1 MFCVPFAQLPSDS
14 ISSTHVT
21 TQRPA
26 WTRPPSLCRARRSY
40 ASSFACSSM
49 KFHLMWIC
57 ATPATVA
64 SGLPLRA
71 PAPGP
76 GVSTLISVAVSM
88 CPFRKRGRTHPRR
101 LARFAQRDLLASP
114 VLHPSVPRSVLM
126 LRGTAAIIQSLPVT
140 GPSRCS
146 ISS

>member
-1 MFCVPFAQLPSDS
+1 MDTPAELVQSSPVLREFIRVQFYE
-14 ISSTHVT
+14 ISPHVDL
-21 TQRPA
+21 RDA
-26 WTRPPSLCRARRSY
+26 
-40 ASSFACSSM
+40 
-49 KFHLMWIC
+49 
-57 ATPATVA
+57 ATVA

-71 PAPGP
+71 PDPGP

-126 LRGTAAIIQSLPVT
+126 LHGTAAIIQSLPVT

>member
-1 MFCVPFAQLPSDS
+1 MDTPAELVQSSPVLREFIRVQFYE
-14 ISSTHVT
+14 ISPHVDL
-21 TQRPA
+21 RD
-26 WTRPPSLCRARRSY
+26 
-40 ASSFACSSM
+40 
-49 KFHLMWIC
+49 
-57 ATPATVA
+57 PATVA

-71 PAPGP
+71 PDPGP

-88 CPFRKRGRTHPRR
+88 CPFHKRGRTHPRR

>member
-1 MFCVPFAQLPSDS
+1 MDTPAELVQSSPVLREFIRVQFYE
-14 ISSTHVT
+14 ISPHVDL
-21 TQRPA
+21 RD
-26 WTRPPSLCRARRSY
+26 
-40 ASSFACSSM
+40 
-49 KFHLMWIC
+49 
-57 ATPATVA
+57 PATVA

-71 PAPGP
+71 PDLGP

-126 LRGTAAIIQSLPVT
+126 LRGTAAIVSACDRSVEVFYFFLSQSRYLV
-140 GPSRCS
+140 CF
-146 ISS
+146 

>member
-1 MFCVPFAQLPSDS
+1 
-14 ISSTHVT
+14 
-21 TQRPA
+21 
-26 WTRPPSLCRARRSY
+26 
-40 ASSFACSSM
+40 M

-71 PAPGP
+71 PDPGP

-126 LRGTAAIIQSLPVT
+126 LRGTAAIVSACDRSVEVFYFFLSQSRYLV
-140 GPSRCS
+140 CF
-146 ISS
+146 

>member
-1 MFCVPFAQLPSDS
+1 MDTPAELVQSSPVLREFIRVQFYE
-14 ISSTHVT
+14 ISPHVDL
-21 TQRPA
+21 RD
-26 WTRPPSLCRARRSY
+26 
-40 ASSFACSSM
+40 
-49 KFHLMWIC
+49 
-57 ATPATVA
+57 PATVA

-71 PAPGP
+71 PDPGP

>member
-1 MFCVPFAQLPSDS
+1 MDTPAELVQSSPVLRVFIRVQFYE
-14 ISSTHVT
+14 ISPHVDL
-21 TQRPA
+21 RD
-26 WTRPPSLCRARRSY
+26 
-40 ASSFACSSM
+40 
-49 KFHLMWIC
+49 
-57 ATPATVA
+57 PATVA

-71 PAPGP
+71 PDPGP

-101 LARFAQRDLLASP
+101 LARFAQRDLLTSP

>member
-1 MFCVPFAQLPSDS
+1 MDTPAELVQSSPVLREFIRVQFYE
-14 ISSTHVT
+14 ISPHVDL
-21 TQRPA
+21 RD
-26 WTRPPSLCRARRSY
+26 
-40 ASSFACSSM
+40 
-49 KFHLMWIC
+49 
-57 ATPATVA
+57 PATVA

-71 PAPGP
+71 PDPGP

-126 LRGTAAIIQSLPVT
+126 LRGTAAIVSACDRSVEVFYFFLSQSRYLV
-140 GPSRCS
+140 CF
-146 ISS
+146 